1 MSEIGGG
8 NDDPL
13 SRLLAQ
19 TIDVEDR
26 LRAVKA
32 SAVKASAV
40 TAPGSAR
47 ARLPGRGRDRVLLA
61 SAGAAAVAAYLGW
74 RAGRRRAAGRV
85 RHRRADPVG
94 RVLPR
99 RFNIES

>member
-1 MSEIGGG
+1 VSEIGGG

-26 LRAVKA
+26 LR
-32 SAVKASAV
+32 AVKASAV

-74 RAGRRRAAGRV
+74 RAGRCRAGRRRAAGRV

-94 RVLPR
+94 RALPR

>member
-13 SRLLAQ
+13 SRLLAR

-32 SAVKASAV
+32 SAV
-40 TAPGSAR
+40 TGSAR

>member
-1 MSEIGGG
+1 MSEIDGG

-26 LRAVKA
+26 LR
-32 SAVKASAV
+32 AVKASAV

-94 RVLPR
+94 RALPR

>member
-32 SAVKASAV
+32 SAV
-40 TAPGSAR
+40 TAPRSAR

-61 SAGAAAVAAYLGW
+61 SAGAAAIAAYLGW

-85 RHRRADPVG
+85 RHRRDPVG
-94 RVLPR
+94 RALPG